1 MIPKNISKS
10 ESSNIEDMIFKA
22 VKRCF
27 DEIFPNNIL
36 SHNPADEGYYD
47 SKELCDKLHISPTS
61 LWRRENEGVLKC
73 HLIGG
78 RKLYSKMEVQKL
90 VESGKLAKFNRKRM

>member
-1 MIPKNISKS
+1 MQDFIKNEGI
-10 ESSNIEDMIFKA
+10 NLEDAIYMGI
-22 VKRCF
+22 KRCF

-47 SKELCDKLHISPTS
+47 SKELCNFLHISGIS
-61 LWRRENEGVLKC
+61 LWRREKEGVLPC

-78 RKLYSKMEVQKL
+78 RKLYSKIEVQKL
-90 VESGKLAKFNRKRM
+90 VESGKLAKYSRKRK